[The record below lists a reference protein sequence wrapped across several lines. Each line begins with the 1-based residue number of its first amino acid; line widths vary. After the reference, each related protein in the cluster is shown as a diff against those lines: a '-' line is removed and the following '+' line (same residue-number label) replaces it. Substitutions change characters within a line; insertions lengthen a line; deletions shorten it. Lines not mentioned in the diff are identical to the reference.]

1 MMFAYLKNPEVYGD
15 VYDAYGLP
23 GANGIPDIV
32 DEIKWGLDWLNRMDP
47 SKGEMY
53 NQIADD
59 RDHKGFKLP
68 SQDHIDYG
76 WGKGTGRPVY
86 YCSGKPQVRGEFSN
100 ATTGVASTAG
110 KYASCFA
117 LGAEILK
124 DFYPDMAD
132 TLLVKAREAY
142 WHGANN
148 PGVCQTASVVSPYIY
163 EECNWTDDM
172 ELAAVQLYV
181 STGETSFY
189 KKLSNMEDSNRLH
202 RGWEPIVLV
211 TINGILLLI

>member
-1 MMFAYLKNPEVYGD
+1 M
-15 VYDAYGLP
+15 
-23 GANGIPDIV
+23 
-32 DEIKWGLDWLNRMDP
+32 
-47 SKGEMY
+47 
-53 NQIADD
+53 
-59 RDHKGFKLP
+59 
-68 SQDHIDYG
+68 
-76 WGKGTGRPVY
+76 
-86 YCSGKPQVRGEFSN
+86 RGEFSN

-117 LGAEILK
+117 LGDEILK

-132 TLLVKAREAY
+132 ILLVKAREAY

-189 KKLSNMEDSNRLH
+189 KKLSNMEDSSRFTPWM
-202 RGWEPIVLV
+202 RPIVLIHFSV
-211 TINGILLLI
+211 KPSFINLGHYHLASVSDSRISKGVWTQSA

>member
-1 MMFAYLKNPEVYGD
+1 M
-15 VYDAYGLP
+15 YDAYGLP

-110 KYASCFA
+110 KYAS
-117 LGAEILK
+117 
-124 DFYPDMAD
+124 Y
-132 TLLVKAREAY
+132 
-142 WHGANN
+142 
-148 PGVCQTASVVSPYIY
+148 
-163 EECNWTDDM
+163 
-172 ELAAVQLYV
+172 
-181 STGETSFY
+181 
-189 KKLSNMEDSNRLH
+189 
-202 RGWEPIVLV
+202 
-211 TINGILLLI
+211 

>member
-1 MMFAYLKNPEVYGD
+1 M
-15 VYDAYGLP
+15 
-23 GANGIPDIV
+23 
-32 DEIKWGLDWLNRMDP
+32 
-47 SKGEMY
+47 
-53 NQIADD
+53 
-59 RDHKGFKLP
+59 
-68 SQDHIDYG
+68 
-76 WGKGTGRPVY
+76 
-86 YCSGKPQVRGEFSN
+86 RGEFSN

-181 STGETSFY
+181 STGETSFLQEAVEY
-189 KKLSNMEDSNRLH
+189 GRFEPVTP
-202 RGWEPIVLV
+202 WEPTVLV